1 MGVHI
6 TEEREMRTP
15 KMMKRFALMAV
26 LSPIAM
32 QALSPS
38 ALANDEL
45 ATLEASKTKSLAIIQ
60 EAKESHIEKSIIDKE
75 QIDAEISASQADA
88 LKQLKVQV
96 EADIAKDIT
105 KQVSEIEAP
114 AIEPA
119 LEVEKRE
126 EVASS
131 DASAEETLQAELAQ
145 EELQRELAEET
156 LQREIAQEQASKV
169 EIGTLG
175 KSAELLNILDQIGDS
190 EATLMSEAKSLEE
203 QIESEQASAEL
214 IEKVNSHNQK
224 VGEVLIQIEALQE
237 AKASELSKEDTN
249 GLDAAKESLA
259 NLRLEAPQVEQAQ
272 EEIAQASDIAASL
285 GLESDSSEEEEEVV
299 EAEVEQVDD
308 ERVETLKKK
317 NHGLETIVCEQK
329 SQLSKL
335 GEEIEA
341 LKNASSP
348 MMDVMNTMQQLMMM
362 NMMMAQTNNNS
373 QISYAGNSVDTMGQM
388 MAPMMMMQSMNM
400 MMMQSMGLGVQQHS
414 MRDLYSKTAAT
425 PMTPQNIYNV
435 DGNYYAGNYSM
446 TNSMQ
451 PQQMAQQMPQQIPY
465 QGAPY
470 AFDFNERQP
479 SFENIKAEGRPER
492 SSKAVE
498 PKLEEAEEEM
508 V

>member
-1 MGVHI
+1 
-6 TEEREMRTP
+6 MRTP

-32 QALSPS
+32 QAFSPS
-38 ALANDEL
+38 ALASDEL
-45 ATLEASKTKSLAIIQ
+45 ATLEANKTKSLAIIQ
-60 EAKESHIEKSIIDKE
+60 EARESHTEKSIIDKE
-75 QIDAEISASQADA
+75 QINAEISASQADA

-96 EADIAKDIT
+96 QADIAKDIE

-114 AIEPA
+114 EIEPA

-131 DASAEETLQAELAQ
+131 DSSAEETLQAELAQ
-145 EELQRELAEET
+145 EKLQRELAEEA
-156 LQREIAQEQASKV
+156 LQREIAQEQVSNV
-169 EIGTLG
+169 EVATLG
-175 KSAELLNILDQIGDS
+175 KSPELLNILDQIGDS
-190 EATLMSEAKSLEE
+190 EASLISEAKSLEE

-237 AKASELSKEDTN
+237 AKASELSEEDTN

-272 EEIAQASDIAASL
+272 EEVAQASDIAASL
-285 GLESDSSEEEEEVV
+285 GLESDSSEEEVV
-299 EAEVEQVDD
+299 EAEVEQVED
-308 ERVETLKKK
+308 ERIVTLKKK
-317 NHGLETIVCEQK
+317 NHGLETIVCEQEN
-329 SQLSKL
+329 QLSKL

-348 MMDVMNTMQQLMMM
+348 MMEVMNTMQQLMMM
-362 NMMMAQTNNNS
+362 NMMMAQTNNNN

-492 SSKAVE
+492 PSKAVE